1 MNIKTN
7 QSKNPIKVLELSKL
21 TEGHKPSVFFF
32 PILTI
37 LLLCFCS
44 GPPAPEPSPTE
55 HMEEIRKPNE
65 IIQDLSSEDTGAK
78 RQAILECMEYS
89 IKGCIPILR
98 TSITNDKDPG
108 VRSVSAIA
116 LGEFQDR
123 ASISKIVKLKNDPDI
138 YPEIIIDAFAR
149 MQDPS
154 AAPHLVEYMDS
165 DNHTI
170 RLLAVDALEKCRG
183 KSQAPVILKKAKV
196 NRDVEK
202 DKTYAMV
209 LGKLGYKPAED
220 YLIQVAKRVEDGPTK
235 AAALL
240 ALGRVGSKKA
250 TPILLQN
257 LESSF
262 AKGRENSYLSLKETK
277 DSSSFPKLV
286 PLLSN
291 SDREL
296 RFLSAGIITTMPSPS
311 HLTKIRDVFS
321 ERNNESMAPAAKI
334 LGEWKD
340 EVSRKPIE
348 LALVDKS
355 SPDREELAK
364 SLGWIGNPE
373 SEPVLWQ
380 VLEESSGEA
389 RYGAAWA
396 LGFAGTEKSVD
407 YLIRA
412 SRSSDRKLAVTSI
425 ESLGQLRS
433 PKSLPALLSAS
444 SDDNLAPF
452 AIASI
457 GLLPGDESRL
467 ALEKLAVSSKAIQS
481 RLAIETLGQR
491 GDKESL
497 PVLKKIAEDKDP
509 EKRKIARFA
518 IKNLEAKK

>member
-1 MNIKTN
+1 MDNIR
-7 QSKNPIKVLELSKL
+7 
-21 TEGHKPSVFFF
+21 
-32 PILTI
+32 
-37 LLLCFCS
+37 
-44 GPPAPEPSPTE
+44 EP
-55 HMEEIRKPNE
+55 KD

-89 IKGCIPILR
+89 LKDCIPYLR
-98 TSITNDKDPG
+98 SSIVNDKDPG

-116 LGEFQDR
+116 LGEFQDKV
-123 ASISKIVKLKNDPDI
+123 SIPKIVQLKKDPDI
-138 YPEIIIDAFAR
+138 FPDVIIDAFAR

-165 DNHTI
+165 DDHTI

-183 KSQAPVILKKAKV
+183 KNQAPSILKKAQA
-196 NRDVEK
+196 NRNLEK
-202 DKTYAMV
+202 DKTYAMA
-209 LGKLGYKPAED
+209 LGKLGYKPAEE
-220 YLIQVAKRVEDGPTK
+220 YLIQIAKREPDGPTK

-250 TPILLQN
+250 TPILLQY
-257 LESSF
+257 LESNF
-262 AKGRENSYLSLKETK
+262 AKGRENSYISLKETK

-286 PLLSN
+286 PLLASP
-291 SDREL
+291 DREL

-321 ERNNESMAPAAKI
+321 QRNKESMAPAAKI

-340 EVSRKPIE
+340 EASRKPIE

-373 SEPVLWQ
+373 SEPILWQ
-380 VLEESSGEA
+380 ILEESSGEA

-407 YLIRA
+407 YLIR
-412 SRSSDRKLAVTSI
+412 SSKSSDRKLAVTSI

-433 PKSLPALLSAS
+433 PKSLSTLLSVS

-457 GLLPGDESRL
+457 GMVTGDEARL
-467 ALEKLAVSSKAIQS
+467 ALENLATSSKAIQS
-481 RLAIETLGQR
+481 RLAIEALGQR
-491 GDKESL
+491 GDKKSL
-497 PVLKKIAEDKDP
+497 PVLKKIAEEKDP